1 MNTIRK
7 FTVIT
12 AGLLSATLFAAEAP
26 AQTAKQVG
34 QVRQACATTMGL
46 SPANADY
53 DMCVARLQRTMAR
66 MDQAAQVERDRDSPA
81 RPNSPS
87 ASWTQGRP
95 RPTEPSCRGT
105 GE

>member
-7 FTVIT
+7 FAVVA

-46 SPANADY
+46 SPADADY
-53 DMCVARLQRTMAR
+53 DMCVGRLQRTMAR
-66 MDQAAQVERDRDSPA
+66 MDQAAQVERDRDACMQRGLQPGTSKFA
-81 RPNSPS
+81 LCVVDAGQA
-87 ASWTQGRP
+87 ASN
-95 RPTEPSCRGT
+95 
-105 GE
+105 